1 MQIQREIAADS
12 RAEVPIPEGVIR
24 GRACEVHSAS
34 RSAVPQGEGG
44 GREEALVLHRR
55 QGGDVHSDLAGGE
68 AEDPQAGHLLAGRT
82 LELIPERSR
91 AQAQEK
97 TMNDFNILR

>member
-1 MQIQREIAADS
+1 M
-12 RAEVPIPEGVIR
+12 
-24 GRACEVHSAS
+24 HSAS

-44 GREEALVLHRR
+44 GGEEALVLHRR
-55 QGGDVHSDLAGGE
+55 QGGDVHPDRAGGE
-68 AEDPQAGHLLAGRT
+68 AEDPQTSHLLAGRT